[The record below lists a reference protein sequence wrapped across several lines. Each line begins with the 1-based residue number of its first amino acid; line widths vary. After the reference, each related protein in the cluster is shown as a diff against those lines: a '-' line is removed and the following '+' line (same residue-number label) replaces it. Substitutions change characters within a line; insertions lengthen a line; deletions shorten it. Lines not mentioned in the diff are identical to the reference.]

1 MLRMSPSRM
10 TRSFDGIPCTTS
22 SLMEAQR
29 CAGYPIYPLK
39 ALPTPFRAMNRS
51 ANASRSHVQ
60 TPGRINGLTSSK
72 NLATTAPARRITSIS
87 RGDFT
92 RIIPYRRIFTI
103 PA

>member
-1 MLRMSPSRM
+1 MLRMSPSRT
-10 TRSFDGIPCTTS
+10 TRSLDGIPCTTS

-29 CAGYPIYPLK
+29 CAGYPMYPLK
-39 ALPTPFRAMNRS
+39 ALCTPFLAMNRS
-51 ANASRSHVQ
+51 AKTSSSHVL

-72 NLATTAPARRITSIS
+72 NLPTTAPARRIASIS

-103 PA
+103 SA